1 MGWQDPWLVRIEDTQ
16 GRVHGAGTMLDGQ
29 YVLTCAHVV
38 EEAVEAGR
46 GAGREVRVRIA
57 GRPDDAYPATVVDSC
72 WQPPLPDQRGDV
84 AVLALPSAVP
94 GAPRARIRRTWQH
107 DEMVRIFGFP
117 AGTDNGQ
124 LVNARIASYDFTGER
139 VQLDAVLEQRV
150 DRGFSGAAAL
160 AANGEILGVIAVVRA
175 PLAESSWMIA
185 VRTLYKYAS
194 AVLDGHLA
202 SRPSEGLPSHWPPPQ
217 VPEVLDDPVRL
228 ALTRRLVGW
237 LASGGPGGVCAI
249 GGGGAVALTSRLVG
263 LTVPGYR
270 RAAPD
275 GTVSGAPPGT
285 VPPLG
290 EVDAAVDA
298 TGRTT
303 EQIARQLA
311 ESLSLLTDRVTDELF
326 HQLEELGSPIVVVVN
341 AVDLAADPGELHY
354 RLLEPIAARAPSI
367 GVRLLLAY
375 HGDPPRYVRSA
386 VAASLGR
393 PAAPAAPASPAT
405 RAVRGA
411 RPALAAPSGRHDGEE
426 RFGTRLD
433 RLDRLAEEVEAA
445 ERDARVRRDHLAPRI
460 LGTPPPQVAAAA
472 ALAVRLRVLRDA
484 GPAAAGPALRGWL
497 PAELDTCE
505 ETATRSLARAR
516 RLSAECTALLARR
529 NRARGRLDAYRS
541 EAAARGLIEELGESY
556 EAARRL
562 LYSGGCDLPL
572 AELRVEEYHRAVRRE
587 IDGRQA

>member
-1 MGWQDPWLVRIEDTQ
+1 MGREDPWLARIEDTR
-16 GRVHGAGTMLDGQ
+16 GRVHGAGTMLDGE

-38 EEAVEAGR
+38 EEALDAGHEAD
-46 GAGREVRVRIA
+46 REVRVRIA
-57 GRPDDAYPATVVDSC
+57 GRPDDAYPATVVESC

-84 AVLALPSAVP
+84 AILALRSAVP

-107 DEMVRIFGFP
+107 DEIVRIFGFP

-124 LVNARIASYDFTGER
+124 LVNAKIASYDFTGER

-160 AANGEILGVIAVVRA
+160 AASGEILGVIAVVRA

-194 AVLDGHLA
+194 AVLDGHLT
-202 SRPSEGLPSHWPPPQ
+202 SRPSRVLPSDWPSPQ
-217 VPEVLDDPVRL
+217 VPEILDDPVQL
-228 ALTRRLVGW
+228 ALTRHLIGW

-249 GGGGAVALTSRLVG
+249 GGDGAVALTSRLVG

-275 GTVSGAPPGT
+275 ETVSGAPPGT
-285 VPPLG
+285 VPQLG

-303 EQIARQLA
+303 EQVAEQLA
-311 ESLSLLTDRVTDELF
+311 ESLSLLTDRVTDDLS

-341 AVDLAADPGELHY
+341 AVDLAADPGELYY

-375 HGDPPRYVRSA
+375 HGAPPRYVRSA
-386 VAASLGR
+386 VAASLGQ
-393 PAAPAAPASPAT
+393 PAALAS
-405 RAVRGA
+405 
-411 RPALAAPSGRHDGEE
+411 PSGRHGGKTQFDNRLG
-426 RFGTRLD
+426 RLD
-433 RLDRLAEEVEAA
+433 RLVEEVEAA
-445 ERDARVRRDHLAPRI
+445 ERDARVCRDHVAPRI
-460 LGTPPPQVAAAA
+460 LGAPPPQVAGAA
-472 ALAVRLRVLRDA
+472 ALAVRLRVLRDT
-484 GPAAAGPALRGWL
+484 GSAAAGSTLRGWL
-497 PAELDTCE
+497 LGELATCE
-505 ETATRSLARAR
+505 EAAARSLARAR
-516 RLSAECTALLARR
+516 RLNTECTALLARR

-572 AELRVEEYHRAVRRE
+572 AELRVEEYHQAVRRE
-587 IDGRQA
+587 IDGRRA

>member
-1 MGWQDPWLVRIEDTQ
+1 MGRDDPWLARIEDAQ
-16 GRVHGAGTMLDGQ
+16 GRVHGAGTMLDGE

-38 EEAVEAGR
+38 EEAIGAGR
-46 GAGREVRVRIA
+46 GADRVVRVRIA
-57 GRPDDAYPATVVDSC
+57 GRPDDAHPATVVESC

-84 AVLALPSAVP
+84 AILALRSVVP

-107 DEMVRIFGFP
+107 DETVRIFGFP

-124 LVNARIASYDFTGER
+124 LVTAKITSYDFTGER
-139 VQLDAVLEQRV
+139 VQLDAIREPRV

-160 AANGEILGVIAVVRA
+160 AASGEILGVIAVVRA

-202 SRPSEGLPSHWPPPQ
+202 SRPSRVLASDWPPPQ

-228 ALTRRLVGW
+228 ALTRHLVDW

-249 GGGGAVALTSRLVG
+249 GGGGSVALTTRLVG

-275 GTVSGAPPGT
+275 EAVSGAPPGT

-303 EQIARQLA
+303 EQVARQLA
-311 ESLSLLTDRVTDELF
+311 ESLSLLTDRVTDDLS

-341 AVDLAADPGELHY
+341 AVDLAADPGELYY
-354 RLLEPIAARAPSI
+354 RLLEPIAARASSI

-375 HGDPPRYVRSA
+375 HDGPPRYVRSA
-386 VAASLGR
+386 VAASLGQ
-393 PAAPAAPASPAT
+393 PAAPAAPAPS
-405 RAVRGA
+405 
-411 RPALAAPSGRHDGEE
+411 SGRPGGQRQVGDRLG
-426 RFGTRLD
+426 RLD
-433 RLDRLAEEVEAA
+433 RLVEEVAAA
-445 ERDARVRRDHLAPRI
+445 ERDARVCRDHVAPRI
-460 LGTPPPQVAAAA
+460 LGTPPPQVAGAA
-472 ALAVRLRVLRDA
+472 ALTVRLRVLRDTCS
-484 GPAAAGPALRGWL
+484 AAAGSALGGWL
-497 PAELDTCE
+497 PAELDACE
-505 ETATRSLARAR
+505 DAAARSLARAR
-516 RLSAECTALLARR
+516 RLNAECTALLARR
-529 NRARGRLDAYRS
+529 NRARGRLEAYRS
-541 EAAARGLIEELGESY
+541 EAAARGLIEDLGESY

>member
-1 MGWQDPWLVRIEDTQ
+1 MGREDPWLARIEDTQ
-16 GRVHGAGTMLDGQ
+16 GRVHGAGTMLDGE

-38 EEAVEAGR
+38 EEAIDAGR
-46 GAGREVRVRIA
+46 EADREVRVRIA
-57 GRPDDAYPATVVDSC
+57 GRPDDAYPATVVESC
-72 WQPPLPDQRGDV
+72 WQPPLPGQRGDV
-84 AVLALPSAVP
+84 AILALRSVVP

-107 DEMVRIFGFP
+107 DEIVRIFGFP

-160 AANGEILGVIAVVRA
+160 AADGEILGVIAVVRA

-194 AVLDGHLA
+194 PVLDGHLK
-202 SRPSEGLPSHWPPPQ
+202 SRPSQVLPGNWPSPQ
-217 VPEVLDDPVRL
+217 VPEILDDPVQL
-228 ALTRRLVGW
+228 ALTRHLVGW
-237 LASGGPGGVCAI
+237 LASDGPGGVCAI

-275 GTVSGAPPGT
+275 EAVSGAPPGT
-285 VPPLG
+285 VPQLG

-303 EQIARQLA
+303 EQVAQQLA
-311 ESLSLLTDRVTDELF
+311 ESLSLLTDRVTDDLS

-341 AVDLAADPGELHY
+341 AVDLAANPGELHY
-354 RLLEPIAARAPSI
+354 RLLEPIAARASSI

-375 HGDPPRYVRSA
+375 HGAPPRYVRSA
-386 VAASLGR
+386 VAASLGQ
-393 PAAPAAPASPAT
+393 PAAFAPFAP
-405 RAVRGA
+405 
-411 RPALAAPSGRHDGEE
+411 LAAPSGRHDAETQ
-426 RFGTRLD
+426 FGSRLGRLD
-433 RLDRLAEEVEAA
+433 RLVEEVETA
-445 ERDARVRRDHLAPRI
+445 ERDARACRDYVAPRI
-460 LGTPPPQVAAAA
+460 LGAPPPQVAGAA
-472 ALAVRLRVLRDA
+472 ALAVRLRVLRDT
-484 GPAAAGPALRGWL
+484 GSAAAGSALRGWL
-497 PAELDTCE
+497 LGELDTCE
-505 ETATRSLARAR
+505 EAAARSLVRAR
-516 RLSAECTALLARR
+516 RLNAECTALLTRR

-587 IDGRQA
+587 IDGRQS

>member
-1 MGWQDPWLVRIEDTQ
+1 MGREDPWLARIEDIQ
-16 GRVHGAGTMLDGQ
+16 GRVHGAGTMLDGE

-38 EEAVEAGR
+38 EEAICAGR
-46 GAGREVRVRIA
+46 GADREVRVRIA
-57 GRPDDAYPATVVDSC
+57 GRPDDAYPATVVESC

-84 AVLALPSAVP
+84 AILALRSVVP

-107 DEMVRIFGFP
+107 DEIVRIFGFP

-124 LVNARIASYDFTGER
+124 LVSARIASYDFTGER
-139 VQLDAVLEQRV
+139 VQLDAVLEPRV
-150 DRGFSGAAAL
+150 DHGFSGAAAL
-160 AANGEILGVIAVVRA
+160 AAGGEILGVIAVVRA

-194 AVLDGHLA
+194 AVLDGHLT
-202 SRPSEGLPSHWPPPQ
+202 SRPSRVLPGDWPSLQ
-217 VPEVLDDPVRL
+217 VPEVLDDPVQL
-228 ALTRRLVGW
+228 ALTRHLVGW

-270 RAAPD
+270 RTAPD

-285 VPPLG
+285 VPQLG

-303 EQIARQLA
+303 EQVAQQLA
-311 ESLSLLTDRVTDELF
+311 ESLSLLTDRVSDDLSQ
-326 HQLEELGSPIVVVVN
+326 QLAELGSPIVVVVN
-341 AVDLAADPGELHY
+341 AVDLAADPAELYY
-354 RLLEPIAARAPSI
+354 RLLEPIAARASSI

-386 VAASLGR
+386 VAASLGQ
-393 PAAPAAPASPAT
+393 PAATAS
-405 RAVRGA
+405 
-411 RPALAAPSGRHDGEE
+411 PSGRHGGE
-426 RFGTRLD
+426 RQFDDRLGRLD
-433 RLDRLAEEVEAA
+433 RSVEEVEAA
-445 ERDARVRRDHLAPRI
+445 ERDARVCRDYVAPRI
-460 LGTPPPQVAAAA
+460 LGAPPPQVAGAA
-472 ALAVRLRVLRDA
+472 ALAVRLRVLRDT
-484 GPAAAGPALRGWL
+484 GSAAAGSALRGWL
-497 PAELDTCE
+497 LGELDACE
-505 ETATRSLARAR
+505 KAAARSLVRAR
-516 RLSAECTALLARR
+516 RLNAECAALLARR

-562 LYSGGCDLPL
+562 LYSSGCDLPL
-572 AELRVEEYHRAVRRE
+572 AELRVEEYHRAVRHE
-587 IDGRQA
+587 IDRRQA

>member
-1 MGWQDPWLVRIEDTQ
+1 MGREDPWLARIEDTQ
-16 GRVHGAGTMLDGQ
+16 GRVHGAGTMLDGE

-38 EEAVEAGR
+38 EEAIDAGR
-46 GAGREVRVRIA
+46 EADREVRVRIA
-57 GRPDDAYPATVVDSC
+57 GRPDDAYPATVVESC

-84 AVLALPSAVP
+84 AILALRSVVP

-107 DEMVRIFGFP
+107 DEIVRIFGFP

-124 LVNARIASYDFTGER
+124 LVNARITSYDFTGER

-160 AANGEILGVIAVVRA
+160 AADGQILGVIAVVRA

-185 VRTLYKYAS
+185 VRTLYRYAS
-194 AVLDGHLA
+194 AVLDGHLT
-202 SRPSEGLPSHWPPPQ
+202 SRTSQVLPGDWPSPQ
-217 VPEVLDDPVRL
+217 VPEVLDDPVQL
-228 ALTRRLVGW
+228 ALTRHLVGW
-237 LASGGPGGVCAI
+237 LASDGPGGVCAI

-275 GTVSGAPPGT
+275 ETVSGAPPGT
-285 VPPLG
+285 VPQLG

-303 EQIARQLA
+303 EQVAQQLA
-311 ESLSLLTDRVTDELF
+311 KSLSLLTDRVTDDLA

-341 AVDLAADPGELHY
+341 AVDLAADPGELYY
-354 RLLEPIAARAPSI
+354 RLLEPIAARASSI

-386 VAASLGR
+386 VAASLGQ
-393 PAAPAAPASPAT
+393 PAA
-405 RAVRGA
+405 AVS
-411 RPALAAPSGRHDGEE
+411 PSGRHGGETE
-426 RFGTRLD
+426 LGD
-433 RLDRLAEEVEAA
+433 RLGRLGRLVEEVDAA
-445 ERDARVRRDHLAPRI
+445 ERDARACRDYVAPRI
-460 LGTPPPQVAAAA
+460 LGAPPPQVAGAA
-472 ALAVRLRVLRDA
+472 ALAVRLRVLRDT
-484 GPAAAGPALRGWL
+484 GPAAAGSTLRGWL
-497 PAELDTCE
+497 LGELGSCE
-505 ETATRSLARAR
+505 EAAARSLVRAR
-516 RLSAECTALLARR
+516 RLNAECTALLARR

-541 EAAARGLIEELGESY
+541 EAAARGLIEELGDSY

>member
-1 MGWQDPWLVRIEDTQ
+1 MGREDPWLARIEDTQ
-16 GRVHGAGTMLDGQ
+16 GRVHGAGTMLDGE

-38 EEAVEAGR
+38 EEAIGAVR
-46 GAGREVRVRIA
+46 GADREVRVRIA
-57 GRPDDAYPATVVDSC
+57 GRPDEAHPATVVESC

-84 AVLALPSAVP
+84 AILALRSVVP

-107 DEMVRIFGFP
+107 DEIVRIFGFP

-124 LVNARIASYDFTGER
+124 LARAKIAAYDFTGER

-160 AANGEILGVIAVVRA
+160 AASGEILGVIAVVRA

-202 SRPSEGLPSHWPPPQ
+202 SRPSQVAPSDWSSPR
-217 VPEVLDDPVRL
+217 VPEVLDDPVQL
-228 ALTRRLVGW
+228 ALTRHLVGW

-275 GTVSGAPPGT
+275 ETVTGAPPGT
-285 VPPLG
+285 VPQLG

-303 EQIARQLA
+303 EQVAEQLA

-341 AVDLAADPGELHY
+341 AVDLAADPGELYY

-393 PAAPAAPASPAT
+393 PAATAPPGGQRGGGHGGAT
-405 RAVRGA
+405 R
-411 RPALAAPSGRHDGEE
+411 
-426 RFGTRLD
+426 FGQRLERLD
-433 RLDRLAEEVEAA
+433 RLVEEVEAA
-445 ERDARVRRDHLAPRI
+445 ERDARVCRDHVGPRI
-460 LGTPPPQVAAAA
+460 LGTPPPQVAGAA
-472 ALAVRLRVLRDA
+472 ALAVRLRVLRDTQHHDGA
-484 GPAAAGPALRGWL
+484 GPANAGSALRGRL
-497 PAELDTCE
+497 LGELHACE
-505 ETATRSLARAR
+505 EAAARSLARAR
-516 RLSAECTALLARR
+516 RLHAACTALLARR
-529 NRARGRLDAYRS
+529 DRARGRLDAYRS
-541 EAAARGLIEELGESY
+541 EAAGRGLIEELGEPY

-562 LYSGGCDLPL
+562 LYSGECDLPL
-572 AELRVEEYHRAVRRE
+572 AELRVEEYHQAVRRV

>member
-1 MGWQDPWLVRIEDTQ
+1 MGREDPWLARIEDTQ
-16 GRVHGAGTMLDGQ
+16 GRVHGAGTMLDGE

-38 EEAVEAGR
+38 EEAIDAGR
-46 GAGREVRVRIA
+46 GADREVRVRIA
-57 GRPDDAYPATVVDSC
+57 GHPDDAYPATVVESC

-84 AVLALPSAVP
+84 AILALRSAVP

-107 DEMVRIFGFP
+107 DEIVRIFGFP

-124 LVNARIASYDFTGER
+124 LASAKIASYDFTGER
-139 VQLDAVLEQRV
+139 IQLDAVLEQRV

-160 AANGEILGVIAVVRA
+160 AASGEILGVIAVVRA

-202 SRPSEGLPSHWPPPQ
+202 GRPSQVAPGDWPSPQ
-217 VPEVLDDPVRL
+217 VPEVLNDPVQL
-228 ALTRRLVGW
+228 ALTRHLVGW
-237 LASGGPGGVCAI
+237 LASGGSGGVCAI

-275 GTVSGAPPGT
+275 ETVSGAPPGT
-285 VPPLG
+285 VPQLG

-303 EQIARQLA
+303 EQVAEQLA
-311 ESLSLLTDRVTDELF
+311 ESLSLLTDRATDDLF
-326 HQLEELGSPIVVVVN
+326 HQLAELGSPIVVVVN
-341 AVDLAADPGELHY
+341 AVDLAADPGELYY
-354 RLLEPIAARAPSI
+354 RLLEPIAARASSI

-386 VAASLGR
+386 VAASLGG
-393 PAAPAAPASPAT
+393 PAALAPPH
-405 RAVRGA
+405 
-411 RPALAAPSGRHDGEE
+411 GRHG
-426 RFGTRLD
+426 GTTQVGRRLD
-433 RLDRLAEEVEAA
+433 RLDRLVEEVETA
-445 ERDARVRRDHLAPRI
+445 EGDARVCRDHVAPRI
-460 LGTPPPQVAAAA
+460 LGTPPPQVAGAA
-472 ALAVRLRVLRDA
+472 ALAVRLRVLRDT
-484 GPAAAGPALRGWL
+484 GSAAAGSTLRGWL
-497 PAELDTCE
+497 LRELDACE
-505 ETATRSLARAR
+505 EAAARSLVRAR
-516 RLSAECTALLARR
+516 RLHAECTALLARR
-529 NRARGRLDAYRS
+529 NRARGRLEAYRS
-541 EAAARGLIEELGESY
+541 EAAARGLIENLGESY